1 MKKTLLTLCFLLAAL
16 GGRSAD
22 ITVLQWNIW
31 QEGTQVK
38 GGYDAIVDELVRL
51 KPDFVTFR
59 AVRNSHG
66 VDFIAKLRAS
76 LAERGLTYYGFRT
89 DDTGLLSRHP
99 ITDSVT
105 VFPLHNDHGSIYRLR
120 TEVNGRKIAVYTSH
134 LDYLDD
140 AYYNVRGY
148 DGSTWREIPVP
159 TTVAEVLERNDRSR
173 RDEAIAMFLTFAADD
188 QREGYISIL
197 GGDFNEPSYIDWCDA
212 TRDLYDH
219 NGLAVPWPQT
229 LRLAQEG
236 FIDCWRAL
244 YPNPVTHPGFTF
256 PADNPDVPV
265 EKLSWTPKADERD
278 RIDYLFYRGEGIR
291 VTDCRLFGP
300 AGTIGTYKRLPAEWD
315 EPIILPQGTWP
326 TDHKGVWA
334 RFELD

>member
-1 MKKTLLTLCFLLAAL
+1 M
-16 GGRSAD
+16 
-22 ITVLQWNIW
+22 
-31 QEGTQVK
+31 
-38 GGYDAIVDELVRL
+38 DEN
-51 KPDFVTFR
+51 KFTPT
-59 AVRNSHG
+59 
-66 VDFIAKLRAS
+66 
-76 LAERGLTYYGFRT
+76 AE
-89 DDTGLLSRHP
+89 
-99 ITDSVT
+99 
-105 VFPLHNDHGSIYRLR
+105 
-120 TEVNGRKIAVYTSH
+120 
-134 LDYLDD
+134 
-140 AYYNVRGY
+140 
-148 DGSTWREIPVP
+148 
-159 TTVAEVLERNDRSR
+159 
-173 RDEAIAMFLTFAADD
+173 EA
-188 QREGYISIL
+188 
-197 GGDFNEPSYIDWCDA
+197 
-212 TRDLYDH
+212 
-219 NGLAVPWPQT
+219 